1 MKKQEIAQR
10 KFVEAAKKAGG
21 ALEYGDVAAWEA
33 GRSAA
38 RWVRGFRRAKDRF
51 LALVRAIRRDNKD
64 ADPDAVLVGVT
75 EAVDALL
82 RRKS

>member
-1 MKKQEIAQR
+1 MKKQEIARR
-10 KFVEAAKKAGG
+10 KLVEAAKKAGG
-21 ALEYGDVAAWEA
+21 SLECGDVAAWEA
-33 GRSAA
+33 GRSVA

-75 EAVDALL
+75 EAVDAL

>member
-10 KFVEAAKKAGG
+10 KLVEAAKKAGG
-21 ALEYGDVAAWEA
+21 SLEYGDIAA
-33 GRSAA
+33 AA
-38 RWVRGFRRAKDRF
+38 RWVRDFRRAKDRF
-51 LALVRAIRRDNKD
+51 LALVRATRRDNKD

-75 EAVDALL
+75 AAVDDLL